1 MKLRGR
7 RPEAEPPVPPV
18 PGRSKDMA
26 RVLEAISALPVG
38 VLVEDEA
45 GRTVAANDRARSPI
59 GDVQGDALAADVI
72 DRVRAAARLG
82 RRAEDVLDLRGP
94 PVRVL
99 EITAVPLT
107 AGGVAAVIVDT
118 SERRRLDAIRR
129 DFVANVN
136 HELRTPIGA
145 LGLLADALAE
155 ETDGATVRRL
165 ASRISLEAERAGALI
180 TELLDFSRVEADES
194 GVREAL
200 VVDDVVASA
209 ADRVSALAEQRSI
222 AVVLPSP
229 SSGLAVTGDRLQLV
243 SAVSNLL
250 DNAVNYS
257 DAGSTVTVSVES
269 SSAGE
274 GGWVDVVVRD
284 EGIGIPA
291 RDLDR
296 IFERFYRV
304 DRARDRRTGGTG
316 LGLAIVRHVA
326 ANHEGEVMVE
336 SLEGEGS
343 AFTLRLPA
351 ASS

>member
-7 RPEAEPPVPPV
+7 RPEAQPPVPSA

-45 GRTVAANDRARSPI
+45 GRTVVANDRARSPI

-72 DRVRAAARLG
+72 EQVRAAARLG
-82 RRAEDVLDLRGP
+82 RRAEEVLDLRGP

-99 EITAVPLT
+99 EITAVPLS

-118 SERRRLDAIRR
+118 SERRRLDAMRR

-155 ETDGATVRRL
+155 ETDAATVRRL
-165 ASRISLEAERAGALI
+165 SDRISLEAERAGALI
-180 TELLDFSRVEADES
+180 AELLDFSRVEADES
-194 GVREAL
+194 GVRETLA
-200 VVDDVVASA
+200 VDAVVAAA

-222 AVVLPSP
+222 AVVLPSAG
-229 SSGLAVTGDRLQLV
+229 SMAVTGDRLQLV

-257 DAGSTVTVSVES
+257 DAGSTVTVSIE
-269 SSAGE
+269 SAGDAR
-274 GGWVDVVVRD
+274 WVDVVVRD

-343 AFTLRLPA
+343 VFTLRLPA
-351 ASS
+351 P